1 MVLAALLWAR
11 MLLPGGSG
19 PAQADAAGAELA
31 GAPAGAVAGVGAVD
45 RTTSMEAA
53 LPSARPV
60 EHVAMPAGP
69 RRDLFVVGQGGGMG
83 NRGEIGEVGEKSDLQ
98 WSDDDRR
105 RALESM
111 AAARLRV
118 QSVVGGPR
126 PQAVINGRMLTVGD
140 RIEGFELVSV
150 ERRSVVL
157 SYEGVVIRLGM

>member
-1 MVLAALLWAR
+1 M
-11 MLLPGGSG
+11 
-19 PAQADAAGAELA
+19 
-31 GAPAGAVAGVGAVD
+31 
-45 RTTSMEAA
+45 
-53 LPSARPV
+53 
-60 EHVAMPAGP
+60 
-69 RRDLFVVGQGGGMG
+69 
-83 NRGEIGEVGEKSDLQ
+83 
-98 WSDDDRR
+98 
-105 RALESM
+105 ESM